1 MKRLKLQVQMTI
13 DGFVSGPN
21 GELDWMTWD
30 WDDKLKDFV
39 TGLNEPIDTILLGKN
54 MTDGFIDHWKKVKD
68 DKDNPEHWAG
78 VKFTDTPKVV
88 FTKTL
93 SESKWENTTLATGEL
108 KTEVNSLK
116 SQPGTY
122 LMVYGGAGFVSSL
135 IKEDLIDD
143 YYLFINP
150 IAIGNGKTIFS
161 GIKEKFCLYLK
172 GSVKYQCGIVV
183 NHYTNKK

>member
-1 MKRLKLQVQMTI
+1 MSI

-21 GELDWMTWD
+21 GELDWMTWN
-30 WDDKLKDFV
+30 WDDKLKNFV
-39 TGLNEPIDTILLGKN
+39 TGLNEPVDTILLGKN
-54 MTDGFIDHWKKVKD
+54 MTDGFIEHWKKVKEN
-68 DKDNPEHWAG
+68 KDNPEHWAG

-93 SESKWENTTLATGEL
+93 SESKWENTTLAKGEL
-108 KTEVNSLK
+108 KDEVNRLK
-116 SQPGTY
+116 SQPGSS

-150 IAIGNGKTIFS
+150 TALGNGKRIFDDIT
-161 GIKEKFCLYLK
+161 GKMQFKLED
-172 GSVKYQCGIVV
+172 SVKYECGIVV
-183 NHYTNKK
+183 NHYVK

>member
-1 MKRLKLQVQMTI
+1 MSI

-21 GELDWMTWD
+21 GELDWMTWN
-30 WDDKLKDFV
+30 WDDKLKNFV
-39 TGLNEPIDTILLGKN
+39 TGLNEPVDTILLGKN
-54 MTDGFIDHWKKVKD
+54 MTDGFIEHWKKVKEN
-68 DKDNPEHWAG
+68 KDNPEHWAG

-93 SESKWENTTLATGEL
+93 SESKWENTTLAKGEL
-108 KTEVNSLK
+108 KDEVNRLK
-116 SQPGTY
+116 SQPGSS

-150 IAIGNGKTIFS
+150 TALGNGKRIFDDIT
-161 GIKEKFCLYLK
+161 GKMQLK
-172 GSVKYQCGIVV
+172 LEDSVKYECGIVV
-183 NHYTNKK
+183 NHYVK

>member
-1 MKRLKLQVQMTI
+1 MKRLKLQVQMSI

-21 GELDWMTWD
+21 GELEWMTWN
-30 WDDKLKDFV
+30 WDDKLKNFV
-39 TGLNEPIDTILLGKN
+39 TGLNEPVDTILLGKN
-54 MTDGFIDHWKKVKD
+54 MTDGFIEHWKKVKEN
-68 DKDNPEHWAG
+68 KDNPEHWAG

-93 SESKWENTTLATGEL
+93 SESKWENTTLAKGEL
-108 KTEVNSLK
+108 KDEVNRLK
-116 SQPGTY
+116 SQPGSS

-150 IAIGNGKTIFS
+150 TALGNGKRIFDDITGNMQLKLVDS
-161 GIKEKFCLYLK
+161 LKFD
-172 GSVKYQCGIVV
+172 CGIVV
-183 NHYTNKK
+183 NHYEK

>member
-1 MKRLKLQVQMTI
+1 MKRLILQVQMSI

-21 GELDWMTWD
+21 GELDWMTWN

-39 TGLNEPIDTILLGKN
+39 TGLNEPVDTILLGKN
-54 MTDGFIDHWKKVKD
+54 MTDGFIEHWKKVKEN
-68 DKDNPEHWAG
+68 KDNPEHWAG

-93 SESKWENTTLATGEL
+93 SESKWENTTLAKGEL
-108 KTEVNSLK
+108 KDEVNRLK
-116 SQPGTY
+116 SQPGSS

-150 IAIGNGKTIFS
+150 TALGNGKRIFDDITS
-161 GIKEKFCLYLK
+161 KMQLK
-172 GSVKYQCGIVV
+172 LEDSVKYECGIVV
-183 NHYTNKK
+183 NHYVK

>member
-1 MKRLKLQVQMTI
+1 MSI

-21 GELDWMTWD
+21 GELDWMTWN

-39 TGLNEPIDTILLGKN
+39 TGLNEPVDTILLGKN
-54 MTDGFIDHWKKVKD
+54 MTDGFIEHWKKVKEN
-68 DKDNPEHWAG
+68 KDNPEHWAG

-93 SESKWENTTLATGEL
+93 SESKWENTTLAKGEL
-108 KTEVNSLK
+108 KDEVNRLK
-116 SQPGTY
+116 SQPGSS

-150 IAIGNGKTIFS
+150 TALGNGKRIFDDITS
-161 GIKEKFCLYLK
+161 KMQLK
-172 GSVKYQCGIVV
+172 LEDSVKYECGIVV
-183 NHYTNKK
+183 NHYVK

>member
-1 MKRLKLQVQMTI
+1 MKRLKLQMQITI
-13 DGFVSGPN
+13 DGLVCGPN
-21 GELDWMTWD
+21 GELDWMTWN

-39 TGLNEPIDTILLGKN
+39 TRLSDPIDTILMGKN
-54 MTDGFIDHWKKVKD
+54 MTDGFVNHWKKVKENKD
-68 DKDNPEHWAG
+68 DPEHWAG

-93 SESKWENTTLATGEL
+93 AESKWDNVTLAKGDL
-108 KTEVNSLK
+108 KDEVGKLK
-116 SQPGTY
+116 AQDGTY

-150 IAIGNGKTIFS
+150 AAIGKGKRVFGDISSTKPLKLIES
-161 GIKEKFCLYLK
+161 YKFD
-172 GSVKYQCGIVV
+172 CGVVV
-183 NHYTNKK
+183 NHYQK

>member
-1 MKRLKLQVQMTI
+1 MKRLKLQVQISI

-21 GELDWMTWD
+21 GELDWMTWN
-30 WDDKLKDFV
+30 WDDKLKNFV
-39 TGLNEPIDTILLGKN
+39 TGLNEPVDTILLGKN
-54 MTDGFIDHWKKVKD
+54 MTDGFIEHWKKVKEN
-68 DKDNPEHWAG
+68 KDNPEHWAG

-93 SESKWENTTLATGEL
+93 SESKWENTTLAKGEL
-108 KTEVNSLK
+108 KDEVNRLK
-116 SQPGTY
+116 SQPGSS

-150 IAIGNGKTIFS
+150 TALGNGKRIFDDIT
-161 GIKEKFCLYLK
+161 GKMQLK
-172 GSVKYQCGIVV
+172 LEDSVKYECGIVV
-183 NHYTNKK
+183 NHYVK

>member
-1 MKRLKLQVQMTI
+1 MSI

-21 GELDWMTWD
+21 GELDWMTWN

-39 TGLNEPIDTILLGKN
+39 TGLNEPVDTILLGKN
-54 MTDGFIDHWKKVKD
+54 MTDGFIEHWKKVKEN
-68 DKDNPEHWAG
+68 KDNPEHWAG

-93 SESKWENTTLATGEL
+93 SESKWENTTLAKGEL
-108 KTEVNSLK
+108 KDEVNRLK
-116 SQPGTY
+116 SQPGSS

-150 IAIGNGKTIFS
+150 TALGNGKRIFDDIT
-161 GIKEKFCLYLK
+161 GKMQLK
-172 GSVKYQCGIVV
+172 LEDSVKYECGIVV
-183 NHYTNKK
+183 NHYVK

>member
-1 MKRLKLQVQMTI
+1 MQMTI

-21 GELDWMTWD
+21 GELDWMSWN
-30 WDDKLKDFV
+30 WDDKLKQFV
-39 TGLNEPIDTILLGKN
+39 TELSDPIDTILMGKN
-54 MTDGFIDHWKKVKD
+54 MTDGFVNHWKKVKE

-93 SESKWENTTLATGEL
+93 KESKWDNVTIASGNLNE
-108 KTEVNSLK
+108 EVNRLK
-116 SQPGTY
+116 SQPGNY

-135 IKEDLIDD
+135 VKEDLIDD

-150 IAIGNGKTIFS
+150 AALGNGKRIFNDIGS
-161 GIKEKFCLYLK
+161 TKPLKLIESYKFK
-172 GSVKYQCGIVV
+172 CGVII
-183 NHYTNKK
+183 NHYEK

>member
-1 MKRLKLQVQMTI
+1 MKRLKLQVQMSI

-21 GELDWMTWD
+21 GELDWMTWN
-30 WDDKLKDFV
+30 WDDKLKNFV
-39 TGLNEPIDTILLGKN
+39 TGLNEPVDTILLGKN
-54 MTDGFIDHWKKVKD
+54 MTDGFIEHWKKVKEN
-68 DKDNPEHWAG
+68 KDNPEHWAG

-93 SESKWENTTLATGEL
+93 SESKWENTTLAKGEL
-108 KTEVNSLK
+108 KDEVNRLK
-116 SQPGTY
+116 SQPGSS

-150 IAIGNGKTIFS
+150 TALGNGKRIFDDIT
-161 GIKEKFCLYLK
+161 GKMQFKLED
-172 GSVKYQCGIVV
+172 SVKYECGIVV
-183 NHYTNKK
+183 NHYVK